1 MSSTLCLAPRS
12 LFGVFELDT
21 NGTVLYCGKVE
32 NSHLTV
38 SQPDLVGRNLFEE
51 LADFKDSF
59 KLQKRFRRF
68 VNDSNSTANFNFS
81 FYIQEKVVEA
91 KVMMVRVHMKSDEN
105 NGDLIVVDIRK
116 V

>member
-1 MSSTLCLAPRS
+1 MSSILCLTPRS

-21 NGTVLYCGKVE
+21 DGTVLYCGKVE
-32 NSHLTV
+32 NSHLTEL
-38 SQPDLVGRNLFEE
+38 QPDLIGRNLFEE
-51 LADFKDSF
+51 LADFKDCD

-68 VNDSNSTANFNFS
+68 VRDSRPTDNFNFS
-81 FYIQEKVVEA
+81 FDLGEKAVEA
-91 KVMMVRVHMKSDEN
+91 KIMMVRVRVRSDEN